1 MTCCSS
7 MALSQFS
14 GREDRCSGSAEE
26 IALASRDLGDGLRQ
40 TILFSPDMRCGACVV
55 ALESRLIALPGVELA
70 RANLTTKRITIN
82 WRTPGNL
89 PPDFLGEMGGL
100 GYPAFISSDEFGQTD
115 QAMGHL
121 LRALAVAGFCSMNIM
136 VLSVSV
142 WSGADHATA
151 VTLHLLSALL
161 AMPAI
166 FYSGATYYRS
176 AWKALRHRR
185 VNMDVPVTIGVLLTF
200 ALSLYDAATG
210 ASRAYFEA
218 ATSLLFVLLVGR
230 TLEHFMRSK
239 ARSAASALSRLM
251 PKGATIL
258 KADGSFDYL
267 PLEAVEAGTLLVV
280 ARGDRVPVDGVVRQG
295 VAEIDRSIM
304 TGESRLALLG
314 PGGTVHAGGLNTGDP
329 LIVEATA
336 SPETS
341 SLAELTR
348 VVEGMENSSSSYS
361 GIADRAARLYAPV
374 VHSLSAAALVL
385 WWIVSGDF
393 HLALSIAISV
403 LIITCPCA
411 LGLAVPMAHVMAA
424 KRLFE
429 HGIVVKEGTALER
442 LVEIDTVVFDKTG
455 TLTAGE
461 PKPNHIPDID
471 KPALAI
477 AAALARH
484 SNHPLARSITA
495 MLKSEDQKL
504 PLLTCVRE
512 IPGRGM
518 EGQMAG
524 EVYRLG
530 SEAWATHSG
539 AIGDHGTVL
548 SRDGASILSFT
559 FTDRLRV
566 GALETIS
573 DLRRQGLFVQIL
585 SGDSDGA
592 VARIAGRTGVD
603 IFTSETSPLEK
614 IEFVQSLRSSGRTVL
629 MIGDGVNDAGALT
642 AANSSMAP
650 GTASDISRS
659 AADFV
664 LMRDDLRG
672 VTEALATAKQTMQII
687 RQNLGIAVAYNA
699 LSIPIALSG
708 NVTPLIAAIAMS
720 ISSLSVV
727 GNAMRLRTTRR
738 TDERTTGFEPAMV

>member
-1 MTCCSS
+1 
-7 MALSQFS
+7 
-14 GREDRCSGSAEE
+14 
-26 IALASRDLGDGLRQ
+26 
-40 TILFSPDMRCGACVV
+40 
-55 ALESRLIALPGVELA
+55 
-70 RANLTTKRITIN
+70 
-82 WRTPGNL
+82 
-89 PPDFLGEMGGL
+89 
-100 GYPAFISSDEFGQTD
+100 
-115 QAMGHL
+115 
-121 LRALAVAGFCSMNIM
+121 
-136 VLSVSV
+136 
-142 WSGADHATA
+142 
-151 VTLHLLSALL
+151 
-161 AMPAI
+161 
-166 FYSGATYYRS
+166 
-176 AWKALRHRR
+176 
-185 VNMDVPVTIGVLLTF
+185 
-200 ALSLYDAATG
+200 
-210 ASRAYFEA
+210 
-218 ATSLLFVLLVGR
+218 
-230 TLEHFMRSK
+230 
-239 ARSAASALSRLM
+239 
-251 PKGATIL
+251 
-258 KADGSFDYL
+258 
-267 PLEAVEAGTLLVV
+267 
-280 ARGDRVPVDGVVRQG
+280 
-295 VAEIDRSIM
+295 
-304 TGESRLALLG
+304 
-314 PGGTVHAGGLNTGDP
+314 
-329 LIVEATA
+329 
-336 SPETS
+336 
-341 SLAELTR
+341 
-348 VVEGMENSSSSYS
+348 
-361 GIADRAARLYAPV
+361 
-374 VHSLSAAALVL
+374 
-385 WWIVSGDF
+385 
-393 HLALSIAISV
+393 
-403 LIITCPCA
+403 
-411 LGLAVPMAHVMAA
+411 MAA

-455 TLTAGE
+455 TLTVGE
-461 PKPNHIPDID
+461 PKPNQIPDID

-518 EGQMAG
+518 EGQLAG

-559 FTDRLRV
+559 FTDRLRA
-566 GALETIS
+566 GALETIR
-573 DLRRQGLFVQIL
+573 DLRRQGLSVQIL

-592 VARIAGRTGVD
+592 VAKIAGRTGVD
-603 IFTSETSPLEK
+603 IFASETSPLEK
-614 IEFVQSLRSSGRTVL
+614 IEFVQLLRSSGRTVL
-629 MIGDGVNDAGALT
+629 VIGDGVNDAGALT

-720 ISSLSVV
+720 LSSLSVV

-738 TDERTTGFEPAMV
+738 SDERTTGFEPAMVVR

>member
-1 MTCCSS
+1 
-7 MALSQFS
+7 
-14 GREDRCSGSAEE
+14 
-26 IALASRDLGDGLRQ
+26 
-40 TILFSPDMRCGACVV
+40 MRCGACVV

-82 WRTPGNL
+82 WRSPGNL
-89 PPDFLGEMGGL
+89 PPDFLGEMAGL

-151 VTLHLLSALL
+151 LTLHLLSALL

-251 PKGATIL
+251 PKGVTIL

-374 VHSLSAAALVL
+374 IHSLSAAALVF

-455 TLTAGE
+455 TLTVGE
-461 PKPNHIPDID
+461 PKPNQIPDID

-518 EGQMAG
+518 EGQLAG

-559 FTDRLRV
+559 FTDRLRA
-566 GALETIS
+566 GALETIR
-573 DLRRQGLFVQIL
+573 DLRRQGLSVQIL

-592 VARIAGRTGVD
+592 VAKIAGRTGVD
-603 IFTSETSPLEK
+603 IFASETSPLEK
-614 IEFVQSLRSSGRTVL
+614 IEFVQLLRSSGRTVL
-629 MIGDGVNDAGALT
+629 VIGDGVNDAGALT

-720 ISSLSVV
+720 LSSLSVV

-738 TDERTTGFEPAMV
+738 SDERTTGFEPAMVVR

>member
-1 MTCCSS
+1 
-7 MALSQFS
+7 MALVQFS
-14 GREDRCSGSAEE
+14 EREERCSGSAEE
-26 IALASRDLGDGLRQ
+26 LALASRELGDGLRQ

-55 ALESRLIALPGVELA
+55 ALESRLLALPGVKLA
-70 RANLTTKRITIN
+70 RANLTTKRVTIN
-82 WRTPGNL
+82 WRTPSNL
-89 PPDFLGEMGGL
+89 PPDFFGEMAGI

-115 QAMGHL
+115 RTMEHL

-142 WSGADHATA
+142 WSGADPATA

-161 AMPAI
+161 ALPAI

-176 AWKALRHRR
+176 AWNALRHRR
-185 VNMDVPVTIGVLLTF
+185 VNMDVPITIGVLLTF

-267 PLEAVEAGTLLVV
+267 PLEAIEAGILLVV
-280 ARGDRVPVDGVVRQG
+280 ARGDRVPVDGVVREG
-295 VAEIDRSIM
+295 ASEIDRSIL
-304 TGESRLALLG
+304 TGESRLTPVG
-314 PGGTVHAGGLNTGDP
+314 PGETVHAGGLNTGDP
-329 LIVEATA
+329 FIVEATA
-336 SPETS
+336 GPETS

-348 VVEGMENSSSSYS
+348 VVEGMENSSSSYR

-374 VHSLSAAALVL
+374 VHSLSAAALVF

-411 LGLAVPMAHVMAA
+411 LGLAVPMVHVVAA

-455 TLTAGE
+455 TLTTGE
-461 PKPNHIPDID
+461 AEPNDIPDID
-471 KPALAI
+471 RSALAI
-477 AAALARH
+477 AAALARQ
-484 SNHPLARSITA
+484 SNHPLARSIAA
-495 MLKSEDQKL
+495 MLKTENQQL

-518 EGQMAG
+518 EGQVAG
-524 EVYRLG
+524 KLYRLG
-530 SEAWATHSG
+530 DEAWATNSG
-539 AIGDHGTVL
+539 APGDRGTVL
-548 SRDGASILSFT
+548 ARDGASILSFT
-559 FTDRLRV
+559 FTDRLRA

-573 DLRRQGLFVQIL
+573 ELRHQGLSVQIL
-585 SGDSDGA
+585 SGDSEGA
-592 VARIAGRTGVD
+592 VARIAERAGVD
-603 IFTSETSPLEK
+603 IFASESSPLEK
-614 IEFVQSLRSSGRTVL
+614 IEFVQSLRKSGRTIL

-642 AANSSMAP
+642 AADTSMAP

-672 VTEALATAKQTMQII
+672 VTEALATAKQTMRII
-687 RQNLGIAVAYNA
+687 RQNLGMAVAYNA

-708 NVTPLIAAIAMS
+708 NATPLIAAITMS

-727 GNAMRLRTTRR
+727 GNAMRLRTTHRP
-738 TDERTTGFEPAMV
+738 DERTTGFEPAMVVR